1 MCVSGGLIPL
11 SLKYIYA
18 FLPKVVTDITW
29 CIGYSHAKLF
39 VGLANKNERA
49 KERRRESQGE

>member
-1 MCVSGGLIPL
+1 VCVSGGLIPL
-11 SLKYIYA
+11 SLNILMH

-29 CIGYSHAKLF
+29 RIGYSHAKLF